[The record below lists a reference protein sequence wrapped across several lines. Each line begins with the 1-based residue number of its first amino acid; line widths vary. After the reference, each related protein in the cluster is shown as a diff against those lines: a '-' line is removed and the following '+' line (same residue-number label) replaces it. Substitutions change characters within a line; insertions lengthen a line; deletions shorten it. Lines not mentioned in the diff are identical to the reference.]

1 MPRVQHAVGLA
12 SVVAAVGLVRYLL
25 SQRRAALAGAV
36 SRPQDSDSGSETSHT
51 PVGAPDGARRRPSRM
66 PGTPQT
72 TRRNRAARA
81 ILESD
86 LGARFGFDIGGS
98 LAKFC
103 FLEKDEE
110 SSGSDRVLEFINA
123 SNTYGETGVREEALA
138 VHLSTLSG
146 KLHFIRFASEHTVA
160 AVNMLER
167 QNVCAGIGK
176 MYATGGGAH
185 KYSSLFR
192 QRLGFELL
200 PCNELS
206 AVVQGICFMTKV
218 VPDECYTYERVE
230 DPSVRRS
237 DSPRSP
243 CLQAAGG
250 SGGSGDFSPGRPP
263 RAGPSEMGSI
273 RKIER
278 QYSGSGHDFFPFLLC
293 NVGTGVSILHVESPT
308 KYTRVSGTALGG
320 GTFLGLC
327 RMLTEARGFEEALDC
342 AATGDS
348 RKVDML
354 VQDIYGGGNAER
366 SNLKLPGDLTASF
379 FAKNIHCGREDVD
392 VCDDDIC
399 KALLVMIAQNVS
411 QIAHLNARLYGLER
425 VFFTGNFLRENDVA
439 LRTIVYTMQR
449 WSQLDGKPPTE
460 ACFFRHEGY
469 FGAVG
474 AFLNTLDDHVMA
486 QEVAA
491 PATATS
497 ACTGRQCH
505 AETQVD
511 QTLSST

>member
-1 MPRVQHAVGLA
+1 M
-12 SVVAAVGLVRYLL
+12 
-25 SQRRAALAGAV
+25 
-36 SRPQDSDSGSETSHT
+36 
-51 PVGAPDGARRRPSRM
+51 
-66 PGTPQT
+66 
-72 TRRNRAARA
+72 RRNRAARA

-138 VHLSTLSG
+138 VHLSALRG
-146 KLHFIRFASEHTVA
+146 KMHFIRFASEHTVA
-160 AVNMLER
+160 AVDMLER

-185 KYSSLFR
+185 KYLELFKR
-192 QRLGFELL
+192 RLGFELL

-237 DSPRSP
+237 DSDSPSPSPRSP
-243 CLQAAGG
+243 GLHAVG
-250 SGGSGDFSPGRPP
+250 SSCDSPKRPP

-278 QYSGSGHDFFPFLLC
+278 QYSRKGHDFFPFLLC

-327 RMLTEARGFEEALDC
+327 RMLTEARGFEEALGC

-379 FAKNIHCGREDVD
+379 FAKNIHGDSEKVD
-392 VCDDDIC
+392 ACDDDIC

-425 VFFTGNFLRENDVA
+425 VFFTGNFLRENEVA

-449 WSQLDGKPPTE
+449 WSQLDGKQPTE

-491 PATATS
+491 PATATAAPS
-497 ACTGRQCH
+497 STRRQCH

-511 QTLSST
+511 QTLPNT